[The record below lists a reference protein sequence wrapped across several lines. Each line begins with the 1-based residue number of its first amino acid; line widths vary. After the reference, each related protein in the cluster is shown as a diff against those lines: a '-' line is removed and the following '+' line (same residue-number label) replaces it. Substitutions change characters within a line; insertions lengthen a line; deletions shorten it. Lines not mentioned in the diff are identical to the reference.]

1 LHPDYIVLLLLN
13 HGLKVDINFDA
24 KGGIVFCAHSSLLF
38 YVIHALSSFFTINLQ
53 FFDFI

>member
-1 LHPDYIVLLLLN
+1 LLLLN

-24 KGGIVFCAHSSLLF
+24 EGGIVFCAHSSLLF